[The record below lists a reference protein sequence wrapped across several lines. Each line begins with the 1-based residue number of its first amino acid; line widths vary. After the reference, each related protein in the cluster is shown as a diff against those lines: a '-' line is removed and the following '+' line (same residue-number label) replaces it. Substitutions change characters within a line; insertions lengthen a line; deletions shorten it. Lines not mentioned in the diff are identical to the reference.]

1 MSQEAVIT
9 EAEKQEARAKLKEKF
24 GESTRTGG
32 KGLAF
37 ESKWIGTTR
46 RKKKVVGKATKQEDK
61 KIMAAVKKYSPQPLD
76 GIAEA
81 NLFKDDNTV
90 IHIVKPSGK
99 TRWIIH

>member
-37 ESKWIGTTR
+37 KSYE
-46 RKKKVVGKATKQEDK
+46 
-61 KIMAAVKKYSPQPLD
+61 
-76 GIAEA
+76 
-81 NLFKDDNTV
+81 
-90 IHIVKPSGK
+90 
-99 TRWIIH
+99 